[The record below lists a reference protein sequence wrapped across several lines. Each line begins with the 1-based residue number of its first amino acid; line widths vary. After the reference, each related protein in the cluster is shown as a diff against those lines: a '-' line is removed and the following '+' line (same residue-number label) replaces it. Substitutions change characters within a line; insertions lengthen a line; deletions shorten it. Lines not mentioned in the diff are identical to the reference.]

1 MQYKKKRPKSP
12 IGLIILCCIMYNI
25 LILHLLLDY
34 RIELTSIKNQI
45 LLLKFFLIQSFYRIF
60 EGFYEFS
67 IDFLSNTILKYE

>member
-1 MQYKKKRPKSP
+1 M
-12 IGLIILCCIMYNI
+12 IFG
-25 LILHLLLDY
+25 HLTST
-34 RIELTSIKNQI
+34 IELTSIKNQI